1 MELCLTQRGFTFCDA
16 TRISDGAHVLLK
28 VVRPSLHPHEAE
40 ISAFVSSKDLV
51 SDPRNHCVPLYE
63 VLTVP
68 DEEDNILLVLPL
80 LREWDKPNFETVG
93 EGVEFF
99 RQIIEVRTNQPNSKM

>member
-1 MELCLTQRGFTFCDA
+1 
-16 TRISDGAHVLLK
+16 VLLK

-40 ISAFVSSKDLV
+40 ISAFVSSKDLA

-68 DEEDNILLVLPL
+68 DEEDKILLVFPL
-80 LREWDKPNFETVG
+80 LRDWDKPKFETVG

-99 RQIIEVRTNQPNSKM
+99 RQIFEVRANKLDSNILLITRRGFNSCTSTI